1 MHGFGNTIASLG
13 TAVIHP
19 EIYGVRK
26 VFKPVS
32 FNLQPVIALEMS
44 AVGSFRKIHY
54 MTNAGYQRCF
64 GVAADNIDLFQFNI
78 VR

>member
-1 MHGFGNTIASLG
+1 MRGFGINIASLE

-32 FNLQPVIALEMS
+32 FYLQPVIALEMS
-44 AVGSFRKIHY
+44 AVGPFRKIHY

-64 GVAADNIDLFQFNI
+64 GVAADNIDLFEFNI
-78 VR
+78 SR